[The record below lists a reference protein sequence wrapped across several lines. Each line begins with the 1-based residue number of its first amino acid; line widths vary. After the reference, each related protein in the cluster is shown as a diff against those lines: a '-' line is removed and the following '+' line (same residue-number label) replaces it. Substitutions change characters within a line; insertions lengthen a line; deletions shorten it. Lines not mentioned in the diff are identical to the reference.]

1 MSQKI
6 NVRRFIVMDQILVRI
21 PERKYHRDH
30 RVDRN
35 GVRQTR
41 IIRLEL
47 LLAICLVEMVMVLVW
62 RVLALVLGCFRLGYL
77 VAVSHLAVTKT
88 ITTILKQDRTDL
100 LLTVKT

>member
-21 PERKYHRDH
+21 PERKYHQDH

-47 LLAICLVEMVMVLVW
+47 LLAICLVEMVMVLEW

-77 VAVSHLAVTKT
+77 VAVSHSAVTKTTT
-88 ITTILKQDRTDL
+88 ITTILKQDGTDL
-100 LLTVKT
+100 HL